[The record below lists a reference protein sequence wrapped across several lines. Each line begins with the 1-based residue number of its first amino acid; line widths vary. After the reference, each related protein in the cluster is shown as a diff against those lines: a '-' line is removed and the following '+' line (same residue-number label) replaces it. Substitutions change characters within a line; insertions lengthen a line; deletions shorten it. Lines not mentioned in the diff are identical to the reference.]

1 VTTTPLT
8 IEQRLAR
15 LEAVVFPSPWLTV
28 RDGKFHL
35 NGKPFRDLSVNLAG
49 DAVNSSDTKLG
60 EMLDRIAACG
70 CKMIR
75 TLHWAIAGRG
85 VEYKPS
91 MEQWRAGFPVLDR
104 LILACKMRGMY
115 VWITLHHRQ
124 RVDEQT
130 AYDLGAFDMLY
141 HSKPDGSNAR
151 WPMMP
156 GEIDQTFLV
165 MPKVEKYVTDYCV
178 ELATR
183 YKDDPTVALMTI
195 ANEKCRV
202 PGYYP
207 EGERSRTD
215 ASKKSYRDAWFTR
228 LDEYHATFG
237 TTDKTMY
244 KHELARFEAWNAVK
258 VYRRMYAALRAA
270 GVKCPIGSTNS
281 LGNVRMNALPI
292 IAAGDFTDFHTYGHI
307 PDLPNPFDPTASR
320 SIATISQAL
329 RLADK
334 PLCCGEYANI
344 HESQKLLYPGYLNA
358 PFMVSEAGIDVSNLY
373 CAWLGPIGQLIDIDN
388 PPTPRPPGYEYN
400 GFNVRGMEAVL
411 KHDRD
416 EFLKKPPRPETHRLL
431 GETDLF
437 GWRERLGVGQYKD
450 HESPIIGTVD
460 YGADGVVLPN
470 GWGSQ
475 DIQ

>member
-1 VTTTPLT
+1 MTLT

-15 LEAVVFPSPWLTV
+15 LEAAVFPSPWLTV
-28 RDGKFHL
+28 QDGRFQL
-35 NGKPFRDLSVNLAG
+35 NGSVFRDLSVNLAG
-49 DAVNSSDTKLG
+49 DAVNSPLDMLA
-60 EMLDRIAACG
+60 EMLDRIQACG
-70 CKMIR
+70 CKIIR
-75 TLHWAIAGRG
+75 TLHWAIAGRN
-85 VEYKPS
+85 VAYQPS
-91 MEQWRAGFPVLDR
+91 MDQWRAGFPVLDR
-104 LILACKMRGMY
+104 LIAECKRRGMM

-165 MPKVEKYVTDYCV
+165 MPKVEQFVTEYCV

-183 YKDDPTVALMTI
+183 YKDEPTVALMTI

-207 EGERSRTD
+207 EGERNRTD
-215 ASKKSYRDAWFTR
+215 APKKSYRDAWFAR
-228 LDEYHATFG
+228 LDEYHAAFG

-270 GVKCPIGSTNS
+270 GVRCPIGSTSS

-292 IAAGDFTDFHTYGHI
+292 IAAGDFTDFHVYGYI
-307 PDLPNPFDPTASR
+307 PDLPNPFEPGASR
-320 SIATISQAL
+320 SIATIAKAL
-329 RLADK
+329 RLPDK
-334 PLCCGEYANI
+334 PLCCGEYADIN
-344 HESQKLLYPGYLNA
+344 EGKKLLQANYLKA
-358 PFMVSEAGIDVSNLY
+358 PNDISCAGVDVSNLY
-373 CAWLGPIGQLIDIDN
+373 CAWLGPIGAQYYYGDS
-388 PPTPRPPGYEYN
+388 PPNPRPPGYEYN
-400 GFNVRGMEAVL
+400 GFNVRGMELMLAEAKGRFV
-411 KHDRD
+411 KQPP
-416 EFLKKPPRPETHRLL
+416 KPTTHFTLL
-431 GETDLF
+431 EEDLF

-450 HESPIIGTVD
+450 HESPVIGTVD
-460 YGADGVVLPN
+460 YGADGVALPQSVLEWMAP
-470 GWGSQ
+470 
-475 DIQ
+475 